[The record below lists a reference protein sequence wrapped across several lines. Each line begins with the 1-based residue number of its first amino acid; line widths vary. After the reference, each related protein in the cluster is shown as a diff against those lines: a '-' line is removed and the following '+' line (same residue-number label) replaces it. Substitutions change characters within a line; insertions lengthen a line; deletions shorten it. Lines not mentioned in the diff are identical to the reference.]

1 MVRRV
6 AYYRQFERDNT
17 RRIRYIPFAVINTSS
32 LVQISN
38 YLGFILC
45 ERLSYVRTYS
55 NIANKSVGIFIL
67 KTNE

>member
-45 ERLSYVRTYS
+45 EYMPTRILRTNLLEY
-55 NIANKSVGIFIL
+55 L
-67 KTNE
+67 Y